1 MKVPRAEPCVL
12 RKVRWIE
19 TQDKIVEVETGPP
32 GFKKR
37 NTGMKKFKMLMKIK
51 GSEGASSFPLIPVHQ
66 KPSGVKQGW

>member
-1 MKVPRAEPCVL
+1 ML

-37 NTGMKKFKMLMKIK
+37 YTGMKKMKTLMKIR

-66 KPSGVKQGW
+66 RPSGVKQGW